1 MANVISFI
9 LQILKCTSKSTT
21 SNFSACE
28 KIFSQKKSVLNR
40 TVHISMLKNIKTQSE
55 NVLHVAPDVHLGINS
70 KQKYIPVLIKVS

>member
-21 SNFSACE
+21 TNFSACE
-28 KIFSQKKSVLNR
+28 KNFFPKKSVLNR

-55 NVLHVAPDVHLGINS
+55 NVLHVAPDVHLGISS
-70 KQKYIPVLIKVS
+70 KQKYILIKVS